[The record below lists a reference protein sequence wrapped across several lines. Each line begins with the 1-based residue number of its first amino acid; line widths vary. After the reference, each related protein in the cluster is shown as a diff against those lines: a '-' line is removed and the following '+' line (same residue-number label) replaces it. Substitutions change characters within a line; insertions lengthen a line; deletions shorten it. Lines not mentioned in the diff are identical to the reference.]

1 MEHSWLQKARSV
13 AQDALSNVQRQ
24 IGATMHGGREAA
36 ADLARWLR
44 SGSSIKARYEG
55 AVAQPYRSRLNASL
69 QDARYDQKPC
79 TRETLQKKARYFE
92 RNSALVNRLA
102 DLFELYVVGQG
113 IQFFANSDDPEWN
126 QAANEYWNDWKPFA
140 DILTRQNFDC
150 LQGVIARALWID
162 GEIFVLLTRGTAGR
176 PRIQLIEAHRCKTP
190 PDRIAEEGRTIV
202 DGVAI
207 NEIGRPTGYWFIEDN
222 FSGTSDPPMGFNTP
236 SAAPPATFRL
246 VDAINVVHIF
256 EPSRA
261 GQFRGLPMLYPV
273 MNDLHDLDDLQL
285 LEMKAARDA
294 AEVSNVIT
302 TAAGELTIG
311 DLNASGGAIAASA
324 DPAQKQCYYQDTI
337 GGRTLVLQ
345 NGDSIQQFR
354 STRPEVATREYWV
367 GLEHKVCAGTGIAR
381 QLVYPESIQGTVE
394 RSVLDMQNSW
404 FMVRCSVLAGSFIR
418 IREYVL
424 SIGSSTELRLSDPP
438 ANWRAVSWRG
448 PRAVNVDVG
457 RQSQAMLNELAAG
470 VRTREGI
477 WAEVGRD
484 WKIETR
490 QKAAEEKY
498 LDSLAAEFG
507 LPVERI
513 AASALPPA
521 APPQPEDEPVPVPSR

>member
-1 MEHSWLQKARSV
+1 
-13 AQDALSNVQRQ
+13 
-24 IGATMHGGREAA
+24 
-36 ADLARWLR
+36 
-44 SGSSIKARYEG
+44 
-55 AVAQPYRSRLNASL
+55 
-69 QDARYDQKPC
+69 
-79 TRETLQKKARYFE
+79 
-92 RNSALVNRLA
+92 
-102 DLFELYVVGQG
+102 
-113 IQFFANSDDPEWN
+113 
-126 QAANEYWNDWKPFA
+126 
-140 DILTRQNFDC
+140 
-150 LQGVIARALWID
+150 
-162 GEIFVLLTRGTAGR
+162 
-176 PRIQLIEAHRCKTP
+176 
-190 PDRIAEEGRTIV
+190 
-202 DGVAI
+202 
-207 NEIGRPTGYWFIEDN
+207 
-222 FSGTSDPPMGFNTP
+222 
-236 SAAPPATFRL
+236 L